1 MSSFSYKGSL
11 TMKKYRYEAF
21 VNKEYRTNQFL
32 ELTMVINLLQREP

>member
-21 VNKEYRTNQFL
+21 VNKQYRTNQFL
-32 ELTMVINLLQREP
+32 DSNYKDN